1 MRRWSKFPAAI
12 ACVFVVTFASG
23 SAWIAFP
30 YRTQEPLVSP
40 LERVTKEEAS
50 ISAASAEGADLASLI
65 AAFQP
70 QPHRSF
76 CGPATL
82 ATVLRADGDVSATE
96 WGLFDSA
103 IAGLRTFYG
112 GMSLSDL
119 ASLARA
125 NGLHTELVR
134 GDEFTVDSFRKRLR
148 QNLAHAGDYVI
159 INYDRRVLNQA
170 GAGHI
175 SAAGGY
181 DSNRDAFLVL
191 DQAAYRYPWTWVPTQ
206 ELYEATRTLD
216 GAEYRGVLFVKGARA
231 PDASH

>member
-1 MRRWSKFPAAI
+1 MMCVGLVTVAA
-12 ACVFVVTFASG
+12 A

-30 YRTQEPLVSP
+30 YRTEEPLVSP
-40 LERVTKEEAS
+40 LARVTEEEIS
-50 ISAASAEGADLASLI
+50 SSAASADGADLASLI
-65 AAFQP
+65 AAFKP

-82 ATVLRADGDVSATE
+82 ATVLRADGDAAAAE

-103 IAGLRTFYG
+103 SDGLRTFYG
-112 GMSLSDL
+112 GMSLADL

-125 NGLHTELVR
+125 NGLRTELVR

-148 QNLAHAGDYVI
+148 QNLSHAGDYVI

-175 SAAGGY
+175 SAVGSY

-206 ELYEATRTLD
+206 QLYEAARTLD
-216 GAEYRGVLFVKGARA
+216 GAEYRGVLFVQGTHT
-231 PDASH
+231 PSASR